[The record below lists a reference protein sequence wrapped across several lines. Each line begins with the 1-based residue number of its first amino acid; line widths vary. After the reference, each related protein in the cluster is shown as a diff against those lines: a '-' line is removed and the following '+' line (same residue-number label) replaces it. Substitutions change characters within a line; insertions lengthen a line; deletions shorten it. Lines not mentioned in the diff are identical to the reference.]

1 MRQRP
6 LLKTMFL
13 LCAML
18 VWSHCLYAQGYY
30 QKVTT
35 TPLTSGQYLIV
46 CEGKSRILDG
56 SLSIFE
62 VEGNYRSVSISNN
75 QIEVSSNTEAA
86 EFTLEAAALDAY
98 SNTIYSFMNKAG
110 KYIGNEHTN
119 PGLENSTSALPNII
133 SINDGNATIYNKG
146 NDNYKLQF
154 NNGSSSLRFIYQNG
168 TQTPVQLYKRIDATT
183 PATIKINMN
192 TYGLATYA
200 SSFDLDFSAVEGLEA
215 YVATYGTGTITLTKK
230 DVIPANQGMLLRAT
244 DGVGKTYS
252 IPTTTTTAEQAIS
265 GNLFVRGKGIGMNS
279 VANGIYGYILNV
291 VDNVIGFYLASGQ
304 FVATNR
310 AYLRIDTSQ
319 FTAGARI
326 DLNFEDAAGIND
338 VDQNHNENRNCYD
351 LQGRRVAQPQQGLYI
366 INGKKVVIK

>member
-1 MRQRP
+1 MKQSP

-46 CEGKSRILDG
+46 CEGNSRILNG
-56 SLSIFE
+56 SLSNFE
-62 VEGNYRSVSISNN
+62 VEGNYKDVTITNKQIAVSTI
-75 QIEVSSNTEAA
+75 TEAA
-86 EFTLEAAALDAY
+86 EFTIEAALDAY

-110 KYIGNEHTN
+110 KYIGNDHNN
-119 PGLENSTSALPNII
+119 PGLENSTSAFPNII
-133 SINDGNATIYNKG
+133 SIDNDGNATIYNKG
-146 NDNYKLQF
+146 YDNYKLQYKS
-154 NNGSSSLRFIYQNG
+154 NSSRFIYQNG

-215 YVATYGTGTITLTKK
+215 YVATYGTGSTITLTKK
-230 DVIPANQGMLLRAT
+230 NVIPAGQGMLLRAT
-244 DGVGKTYS
+244 EGGSTYS
-252 IPTTTTTAEQAIS
+252 VPTTTATEAVS
-265 GNLFVRGKGIGMNS
+265 DNLFVRG
-279 VANGIYGYILNV
+279 NGAQMGSGTGPVYGYILNV
-291 VDNVIGFYLASGQ
+291 VNNEVGFYLANSQ

-351 LQGRRVAQPQQGLYI
+351 LQGRRMTQPQQGLYI
-366 INGKKVVIK
+366 VNGKKVVIK